1 LSGAQGTER
10 RFRGLGDLD
19 RELLLCASD
28 LIGIDEVGRGCLAG
42 PVVAAAVRFNR
53 IPDLPGVRDSKTLTS
68 RQRERAAGAIRETC
82 SGWTAVEV
90 WPVLID
96 RLNILQ
102 ATRVAMTAA
111 AGRLAGTG
119 SKVVVDAVELL
130 DADLDAQSP
139 KAADASFFVVA
150 AASILAKVH
159 RDRLMSELADRHR
172 PWGWQRNK
180 GYGTLEHRRALT
192 EHGRSHLHRRS
203 FSWAPVLP

>member
-1 LSGAQGTER
+1 MRGG
-10 RFRGLGDLD
+10 GLGDLD
-19 RELLLCASD
+19 RDLLRHASD

-42 PVVAAAVRFNR
+42 PVVAVAVRFPR
-53 IPDLPGVRDSKTLTS
+53 IPDLPGVRDSKIMTA
-68 RQRERAAGAIRETC
+68 RQRERADREIRDTC
-82 SGWTAVEV
+82 SGWVALEV

-111 AGRLAGTG
+111 AGRLAGPA

-130 DADLDAQSP
+130 DSSLDARSP
-139 KAADASFFVVA
+139 KAADASYFVVA

-159 RDRLMSELADRHR
+159 RDRLMTELADRHR

-180 GYGTLEHRRALT
+180 GYGTLEHRKALT
-192 EHGRSHLHRRS
+192 EYGQSHLHRRS
-203 FSWAPVLP
+203 FGWSPVLP